1 MAHGPCRAGNGG
13 VNGSAVLGK
22 GGNIHIA
29 DAFAGQGQG
38 LRIGVAH
45 DGIFIQAGNEGH
57 LYAAVHQLP
66 VGLVGDDID
75 GVAVLDT
82 LAL

>member
-1 MAHGPCRAGNGG
+1 MAAGPGRPGDG
-13 VNGSAVLGK
+13 VVHRLVVLHK
-22 GGNIHIA
+22 VRHADIA
-29 DAFAGQGQG
+29 DALAGQGQG
-38 LRIGVAH
+38 LGIGVAH
-45 DGIFIQAGNEGH
+45 DGIFIQAGNEGN

-66 VGLVGDDID
+66 VGLIGNDID